1 MFLSGCVTIWGS
13 SFAREGE
20 IQEKQSDLQVVFA
33 LLDMHFECIGVIAS
47 ECFIACQLSKGN

>member
-1 MFLSGCVTIWGS
+1 MQLRES

-20 IQEKQSDLQVVFA
+20 IQEKKSDLQVVLA
-33 LLDMHFECIGVIAS
+33 LLDMNFECIGVIAS